1 MVATSDRDVFNFFDD
16 ALRHDALRKEL
27 DSLVVHPGQELFA
40 TLVDEADIRQI
51 HHQRDFAVWAR
62 LPAFIQLVNTWP
74 GKLAFQKKPRRR

>member
-51 HHQRDFAVWAR
+51 HH
-62 LPAFIQLVNTWP
+62 
-74 GKLAFQKKPRRR
+74 